1 MPRARGIRLTP
12 WITRRGPANVELPNV
27 SHDCYNLKS
36 SFKGSGGFE
45 RCPVRTIE
53 KPCKSDAEPMSRASV
68 GRGRC
73 VPRAPGGPVDLDRH
87 PAGGGPRVDQFKC
100 RVRAAGGE

>member
-45 RCPVRTIE
+45 RCPVRTSSICDGQ
-53 KPCKSDAEPMSRASV
+53 KPSHVRPGVQPFDLLIRCLTGRQLLRKRQDRVSGTRDTMGTRATPE
-68 GRGRC
+68 R
-73 VPRAPGGPVDLDRH
+73 
-87 PAGGGPRVDQFKC
+87 QK
-100 RVRAAGGE
+100 